1 MELVVEDVLII
12 AAVAMLLIFFVG
24 FPYVKGAR
32 EIQENKM
39 PVFDKQS
46 YVKQNLDKFG
56 VKDGEAHEL
65 TQIYSVSPEKMGF

>member
-12 AAVAMLLIFFVG
+12 AAVAMILIFLVG

-32 EIQENKM
+32 EIQKNKI

-46 YVKQNLDKFG
+46 YVRQNLDKFG
-56 VKDGEAHEL
+56 VKDSEAYEL
-65 TQIYSVSPEKMGF
+65 NQIYSVSSEKMGF